1 MLSKS
6 DKKEI
11 DRIIKK
17 YKKVFDALAA
27 IDEGT
32 YKRSQVIKTRKQSAA
47 S

>member
-1 MLSKS
+1 MLSQA

-27 IDEGT
+27 IDKGT
-32 YKRSQVIKTRKQSAA
+32 YKRSDVIKPAKSR
-47 S
+47 